1 MARIRPN
8 KGADEDSDRESY
20 SWEFIDVDGTNV
32 TVRWIALVTAITTGV
47 LTSVFTGIIGGV
59 RAFFDALSAIA
70 DRANAGVIAVIE
82 TVAGQS
88 EIIEAAWRTAGQTVG
103 EAGIASFV
111 VGIGVA
117 AGAWYAFAMG
127 VSLLE

>member
-1 MARIRPN
+1 MSSAGP
-8 KGADEDSDRESY
+8 EDR
-20 SWEFIDVDGTNV
+20 SWRYIEVNGTNV
-32 TVRWIALVTAITTGV
+32 TVRWIALFTAIITGV
-47 LTSVFTGIIGGV
+47 ITSVFTGIIGGV
-59 RAFFDALSAIA
+59 GAFFDAISAIV
-70 DRANAGVIAVIE
+70 DQANAGVISIIE
-82 TVAGQS
+82 AVAGQS
-88 EIIEAAWRTAGQTVG
+88 EVIEAAWRTAGQTVG

>member
-1 MARIRPN
+1 MSS
-8 KGADEDSDRESY
+8 ADPRDR
-20 SWEFIDVDGTNV
+20 SWRYIEINGTSIN
-32 TVRWIALVTAITTGV
+32 VRWATLFTTLITGV
-47 LTSVFTGIIGGV
+47 ITSVFTGIIGGV
-59 RAFFDALSAIA
+59 RAFFDALSAIV
-70 DRANAGVIAVIE
+70 DRATAGVISLIE
-82 TVAGQS
+82 AVAGQS

-103 EAGIASFV
+103 EAGVASFV